1 MNLDPQQKAAVETD
15 SQHAL
20 VLAGA
25 GSGKTRVLI
34 ERIAELVE
42 RRKVSPYEIMAFT
55 FTRKAAGE
63 IKSRLV
69 ERIGNQAYHCHLGT
83 MHALA
88 LSMVKRFGE
97 KIGLRPS
104 QVTVYGD
111 WEERYLLRDV
121 AAEMG
126 VYDEKKKK
134 WSIPKWQV
142 DKCFADYYQ
151 MGLEPAPDDPCRP
164 LFDHFIARCRENNS
178 LTYGGLLI
186 GLRLLVPTMAR
197 FLHVKHIL
205 VDEVQDIDTQ
215 QWEIIME
222 MCEAF
227 GADLFV
233 VGDIDQSI
241 YGFRGAVPGFLVE
254 FQSQFEVYRIENNY
268 RSYPDIVTAANR
280 LIEHNFERIPK
291 TMNATRPE
299 LADCCV
305 EIIPDQQSEQIVDL
319 AKAWRADGEP
329 LAILARNHALL
340 IKVDNLMS
348 AENVPHVYIGKESN
362 LVNSGPFRMFH
373 AFLKLLVNP
382 YDNFAFLL
390 LVDALKMP
398 RVEYREIRFR
408 AAQQGKSHFQIWN
421 ENIQMAFF
429 NYYTV
434 TRENIAVI
442 VKELSELISW
452 PFNVAPILDFIE
464 YTYEKTDSSVAEYLD
479 WLATYDVQDEI
490 KAEECGITLMTIHAA
505 KGLEYPVIIVAGCNE
520 GIIPSKQ
527 AVEGDGDIEE
537 ERRLMYVAMTRA
549 RDQLILTVRPEKTE
563 GTNGHIYENPVSRF
577 IHELGE

>member
-1 MNLDPQQKAAVETD
+1 MNLDPQQKEAVETA
-15 SQHAL
+15 SRHAL

-42 RRKVSPYEIMAFT
+42 SKVSPYEIMAFT

-69 ERIGNQAYHCHLGT
+69 ERIGTQAYHCHLGT

-142 DKCFADYYQ
+142 DKCFAYYYQ

-164 LFDHFIARCRENNS
+164 LFDHFQARCRENNS

-197 FLHVKHIL
+197 LLHVEHIL

-241 YGFRGAVPGFLVE
+241 YGFRGAVPEFLVE

-268 RSYPDIVTAANR
+268 RSYPDIVAAANR
-280 LIEHNFERIPK
+280 LIEHNFNRIPK

-319 AKAWRADGEP
+319 AKAWRAAGEP
-329 LAILARNHALL
+329 VAILARNHALL

-390 LVDALKMP
+390 LADVLKIP
-398 RVEYREIRFR
+398 RVEYREIRFQ
-408 AAQQGKSHFQIWN
+408 AAQQGESHFNVWN
-421 ENIQMAFF
+421 ADAKIGFFQYNIVTGQDIA
-429 NYYTV
+429 TV
-434 TRENIAVI
+434 A
-442 VKELSELISW
+442 KELSELFNW
-452 PFNVAPILDFIE
+452 PFNVAPILDFIS
-464 YTYEKTDSSVAEYLD
+464 YTYDKGDASVADYLD

-505 KGLEYPVIIVAGCNE
+505 KGLEYPAVIVAGCNE

-527 AVEGDGDIEE
+527 AVEGGDGDIEE

-549 RDQLILTVRPEKTE
+549 MNQLILTVRPEKTE